1 MSNAFASDV
10 QCPVCRSDLNPS
22 GSQCE
27 TCQRPMVYLPWA
39 GAGESP
45 VSALMLGGMSC
56 IGLMIGC
63 LCWLLAS
70 KQLGLGMKLPVLSL
84 VACFIPLAALL
95 GWDGWLSVRSGVD
108 RTRVFLSTG
117 TEARITGA
125 VKLALAAATIGFAGW
140 ALAVLPTFNI
150 V

>member
-1 MSNAFASDV
+1 MSSVIASDA
-10 QCPVCRSDLNPS
+10 QCPVCKSDLQAGEARCAN
-22 GSQCE
+22 CL
-27 TCQRPMVYLPWA
+27 RPMVHVNWPGGDA
-39 GAGESP
+39 VP
-45 VSALMLGGMSC
+45 VSAVMLGGLACVGMT
-56 IGLMIGC
+56 IAC